1 MHDTVLVCFV
11 ATKKAHFLQL
21 LTPVAMLQMH
31 IYIFLPDRKYVQDE
45 TCLPDRDSIRED
57 FPDSAPLTHDNL
69 GCPIRRDRLYHHEP
83 EGATAKPVSGPPV
96 SPSLFRSARSSAP
109 ERPSPKDIQASI
121 KESATLAAAISMQ
134 WKEEVSAM
142 RRELAELR
150 RDLCKELRAFN
161 TNFNTFTQHYNT
173 WSPQGGSMVTGSG
186 ASLGK
191 AAGAVSERGTNVGA
205 SQDTV
210 GVETTVAD
218 TGIGRAGEKQ
228 AQVSKISVGIQA
240 RSKVLI
246 RQSTADAAVNCPEEK
261 EEKKNARRSLP
272 KQLSMDPSIL
282 ACPQSMY
289 VESAIPLSLDP
300 ILTSSTKIVQ
310 REQFDSTVVP
320 AMTKPNPDP
329 IMPVKTIA
337 TSSDPVT
344 NEQQIAQ
351 DKVPLLSKIAHK
363 SKDSSTEKQEII
375 ITPQVKSVVPTNEFQ
390 SHTEQSHPHTMKSQ
404 DSGQTEQ
411 DKIKLPYPVPT
422 VTVSP
427 PEEHEYDIHSDP
439 ESSDLVTH
447 DKSSPFSQ
455 NPPSVVLPGSAL
467 EGSDPSNSTEM
478 EPKTVNK
485 SCVSS
490 SNSFSKEYS
499 SSVWNVPSL
508 SADSVTQSNLQTDI
522 ICPSIV
528 VSEYFDTDSPVSDSE
543 TNLDT
548 NVSVPDYPSESPPQQ
563 IRSVTTFASSSVESL
578 PITEQ
583 ESQDSE
589 WPPLPDPLEATR
601 IFHADLV
608 HFDLVM
614 LTSLDQDDLDS
625 VFMDPEPEPFN
636 LSADSSFS
644 AEDLEPPAY
653 QFEFQSPPVPADD
666 PDTKCFMDPSAELD
680 CLGPSVEDP
689 LVHMTC
695 GVTSESQETLIPQV
709 IVTISPPSSVS
720 PDTSLEIDFEPT
732 SPAPELTLS
741 DIEPSSPDLQ
751 ELMQP
756 DNVMAETLECVAVS
770 LEAVGAVEEETLTS
784 SGRSSVEQTFLWHRW
799 QRRDKRHDSMQRSA
813 SVELWSGRYEY
824 NSSEFT
830 YVSLTL

>member
-1 MHDTVLVCFV
+1 M
-11 ATKKAHFLQL
+11 
-21 LTPVAMLQMH
+21 
-31 IYIFLPDRKYVQDE
+31 QDE
-45 TCLPDRDSIRED
+45 TCLPDRDSIHED

-69 GCPIRRDRLYHHEP
+69 GCPIRRDILYHHEP

-191 AAGAVSERGTNVGA
+191 VAGTGSETGTNVVA
-205 SQDTV
+205 SQETV
-210 GVETTVAD
+210 GVETIVAD
-218 TGIGRAGEKQ
+218 KGTGGAREKQ
-228 AQVSKISVGIQA
+228 AQVSKVSVGIQA
-240 RSKVLI
+240 RSKVLV

-310 REQFDSTVVP
+310 REPFDSTVVP
-320 AMTKPNPDP
+320 ATTKPNPDP
-329 IMPVKTIA
+329 VMQVKSIA

-344 NEQQIAQ
+344 NEQLVTQ
-351 DKVPLLSKIAHK
+351 DKVPLLSKIAYK
-363 SKDSSTEKQEII
+363 SKDSSTEKEEMI
-375 ITPQVKSVVPTNEFQ
+375 ITPQVKSVVPTNECQ
-390 SHTEQSHPHTMKSQ
+390 SHTEQSQPHCMKSQ
-404 DSGQTEQ
+404 DSEQTEQ

-427 PEEHEYDIHSDP
+427 PEEQEYDILSDP
-439 ESSDLVTH
+439 ESSDLITD
-447 DKSSPFSQ
+447 DKPQPVSQ
-455 NPPSVVLPGSAL
+455 DPPSVILPCSAL
-467 EGSDPSNSTEM
+467 ECSDPSDSTEV
-478 EPKTVNK
+478 EPKTANK
-485 SCVSS
+485 PNVSS
-490 SNSFSKEYS
+490 STTFDKES
-499 SSVWNVPSL
+499 PPLVWNVPSHQI
-508 SADSVTQSNLQTDI
+508 DSVAQSNLQTDI

-528 VSEYFDTDSPVSDSE
+528 VSEYFDTDSPASDSE
-543 TNLDT
+543 TSLDP
-548 NVSVPDYPSESPPQQ
+548 NVPAPDYPSEPPPEQ
-563 IRSVTTFASSSVESL
+563 IRSVTAFASSSVESL
-578 PITEQ
+578 STTEQ

-636 LSADSSFS
+636 LSTDSSFN

-653 QFEFQSPPVPADD
+653 QFESQSPPVPADD
-666 PDTKCFMDPSAELD
+666 PDTKCFMDPSAELN
-680 CLGPSVEDP
+680 CLGPSVEEP
-689 LVHMTC
+689 FVHMTC
-695 GVTSESQETLIPQV
+695 GIASESQEVLFPQV

-720 PDTSLEIDFEPT
+720 PDTSLEIDFGPT
-732 SPAPELTLS
+732 SPAPELALS
-741 DIEPSSPDLQ
+741 DTEPSSPDLQ

-756 DNVMAETLECVAVS
+756 DNVMAETLDCVAVS
-770 LEAVGAVEEETLTS
+770 LEAVGAVEEETLSS

-799 QRRDKRHDSMQRSA
+799 QRKEKRHDSMRRSA

>member
-1 MHDTVLVCFV
+1 M
-11 ATKKAHFLQL
+11 
-21 LTPVAMLQMH
+21 
-31 IYIFLPDRKYVQDE
+31 QDE
-45 TCLPDRDSIRED
+45 TCLPDRDSIPED

-96 SPSLFRSARSSAP
+96 SPSLFRPARSSAP
-109 ERPSPKDIQASI
+109 ERPSPKDIQTSI

-191 AAGAVSERGTNVGA
+191 VSGTVSERGTNVGA

-218 TGIGRAGEKQ
+218 TGSGRAGEKQ

-240 RSKVLI
+240 KSKVLV

-310 REQFDSTVVP
+310 QEQFDSTVVP
-320 AMTKPNPDP
+320 VTTKPNPDP
-329 IMPVKTIA
+329 VMPVKTIA

-351 DKVPLLSKIAHK
+351 DKVPLLSKIPHK
-363 SKDSSTEKQEII
+363 SSQDSSTEKQEII
-375 ITPQVKSVVPTNEFQ
+375 ITPKVKSVVPTNEFQ
-390 SHTEQSHPHTMKSQ
+390 LHTEQSHPHTMKSQ
-404 DSGQTEQ
+404 DSGQKER
-411 DKIKLPYPVPT
+411 DKIKPPYPVPT

-447 DKSSPFSQ
+447 DKSQPFSQ
-455 NPPSVVLPGSAL
+455 NLPSVVLPCSAL
-467 EGSDPSNSTEM
+467 EGSDPSDSTEI
-478 EPKTVNK
+478 EPKTANK
-485 SCVSS
+485 PCVSS

-508 SADSVTQSNLQTDI
+508 PTDSVTQSNLQTDI

-548 NVSVPDYPSESPPQQ
+548 NVSVPDYYSDSPPEQ

-583 ESQDSE
+583 EFQDSE

-636 LSADSSFS
+636 LSTDSSFN

-653 QFEFQSPPVPADD
+653 QFESQSPPVPADD
-666 PDTKCFMDPSAELD
+666 PDTKCFMDTSADLD

-695 GVTSESQETLIPQV
+695 GLTSESHEFLFPQV

-756 DNVMAETLECVAVS
+756 DIVMAETLECVAVS
-770 LEAVGAVEEETLTS
+770 LEAVGAVEEETLSS

-799 QRRDKRHDSMQRSA
+799 QRRVERHDSMRRSA